1 MSSEQKNDKLYIQS
15 VSFETFLKIINGT
28 DIVDM
33 LYMYNMPNH
42 IKTYASDVE
51 NTAQSIF
58 SIYENEDELWRVKKY
73 RGVDIEVDDKSLK
86 YQNSI
91 IVDADLVLCLPIIN
105 SIIVIPG
112 PESIKLG
119 WDVTKILQ
127 LTNLISLTPMLL
139 RMTDVLD
146 EDNPPNHKISIS
158 YEVVDKSPK
167 P

>member
-1 MSSEQKNDKLYIQS
+1 MSVEENKKLYIQS
-15 VSFETFLKIINGT
+15 VSFETFLKIVNGT
-28 DIVDM
+28 DLVDM
-33 LYMYNMPNH
+33 LYLYNMPNH
-42 IKTYASDVE
+42 IKSYAKDVE

-73 RGVDIEVDDKSLK
+73 RGMDIEVDDKSLK
-86 YQNSI
+86 FQNST
-91 IVDADLVLCLPIIN
+91 IVDAELVLCLPIIN
-105 SIIVIPG
+105 SIIIVPG

-127 LTNLISLTPMLL
+127 LTNLVSLTPMLL

-158 YEVVDKSPK
+158 YEVIEKSPNS
-167 P
+167 

>member
-1 MSSEQKNDKLYIQS
+1 MSEEDKDKLYIQS
-15 VSFETFLKIINGT
+15 VTFDTFLKIINGT
-28 DIVDM
+28 DLVDM

-42 IKTYASDVE
+42 IKSYAKDVE
-51 NTAQSIF
+51 NTAKTIF

-73 RGVDIEVDDKSLK
+73 RGVDIEVTDKFLK
-86 YQNSI
+86 FQNSS
-91 IVDADLVLCLPIIN
+91 IVDAELILCLPIIN
-105 SIIVIPG
+105 SIIVVPG

-139 RMTDVLD
+139 RMTDMMD
-146 EDNPPNHKISIS
+146 EENPPNHKISVS
-158 YEVVDKSPK
+158 YEVIDKSPK